1 MAFFRRIFAQGPPAE
16 PQPADVIAQRLGV
29 PAPDQP
35 HTVELYAFDTCP
47 YCRRVYS
54 AISRLDLNIPVRN
67 VHQDP
72 RASNKLREVTGGTQV
87 PCLLIDGVPLLE
99 SMDIIDWLESYKVGG
114 GAA

>member
-1 MAFFRRIFAQGPPAE
+1 MAFFQRIFARRPPAE
-16 PQPADVIAQRLGV
+16 PQAADVIARRLGV
-29 PAPDQP
+29 PAPDQ
-35 HTVELYAFDTCP
+35 TRAVELYAFDTCP

-72 RASNKLREVTGGTQV
+72 AASAKLREVTGGTQV

-99 SMDIIDWLESYKVGG
+99 SLDIIDWLESYKVE
-114 GAA
+114 GAAA